1 MYVLDSDQCGSI
13 LHMSS
18 SFLYNISK
26 FCHYI
31 RIRQRP
37 GIRGLKTR
45 VPTGIYIEK
54 CCVIN
59 MAISHT
65 HSLDTAILHSD

>member
-1 MYVLDSDQCGSI
+1 MYLIVTNVVLFCTCPALSYATSV
-13 LHMSS
+13 
-18 SFLYNISK
+18 SFAII
-26 FCHYI
+26 I